1 MLEVFLQQNKLII
14 KYLLILFILG
24 PNKVSDFDAKI
35 QRLKD
40 MGIDENQ
47 ARACLSKEN
56 WDLEKA
62 TESLFS

>member
-1 MLEVFLQQNKLII
+1 MFLINTKR
-14 KYLLILFILG
+14 FIFLG
-24 PNKVSDFDAKI
+24 PHKYPDCDAKI

-40 MGIDENQ
+40 MGIDEHD
-47 ARACLSKEN
+47 ARAVLSKEN